1 MSDIEANRLSSRV
14 SRYARVGAGVGTT
27 AARIAGAR
35 LFGEG
40 DTAREGQ
47 LLAATLGSLKGP
59 LMKVAQM
66 LATIP
71 DIIPAEWATEFVK
84 LQAHAPPMGRVFVKR
99 RMAAELGPDWQA
111 RFSSF
116 DFEPAHAASLG
127 QVHRAIGPD
136 GRPLAVKLQYPD
148 MASAV
153 EADLGQLNVL
163 FSLVG
168 RLRPQID
175 TRNLRAEIADRLRE
189 ELDYARELKHMRLYR
204 AMLADEAAIRVP
216 EPVEDLSTGRLL
228 SMGWL
233 EGRGLLAFKSAE
245 QHVRDHL
252 AEVMFRAWWKPFCRY
267 GIIHG
272 DPHLGN
278 YAAYDVDGRPAGIN
292 LLDFGCIRVFPP
304 DFVAG
309 VIEHYR
315 GHLNGDRARIE
326 AAYAAWGFR
335 GLTPEMID
343 TLDIWAK
350 FLYGPLIDDRKRR
363 LAEGVTTAQFGRREA
378 AQVADG
384 LSRHGTVTPP
394 AEFLFM
400 DRAAIGLGAVF
411 LHLDAELNFHRLFE
425 EFIEGFDRDAL
436 AARQAEMLADA
447 GFEVRPA

>member
-1 MSDIEANRLSSRV
+1 MTDTEANRLSSRV
-14 SRYARVGAGVGTT
+14 SRYARVGASMGTT

-35 LFGEG
+35 LVGG
-40 DTAREGQ
+40 DDTAREGQ
-47 LLAATLGSLKGP
+47 LLAAALGSLKGP

-99 RMAAELGPDWQA
+99 RMAAELGPDWQT
-111 RFSSF
+111 RFGSF

-127 QVHRAIGPD
+127 QVHRAVGRD
-136 GRPLAVKLQYPD
+136 GRGLAVKLQYPD

-163 FSLVG
+163 FSLIG

-175 TRNLRAEIADRLRE
+175 TRNLRGEIAERLRE
-189 ELDYARELKHMRLYR
+189 ELDYARELKHMRLYA

-216 EPVEDLSTGRLL
+216 VPFEDLSTRRLL
-228 SMGWL
+228 TMDWL
-233 EGRGLLAFKSAE
+233 DGRGLLAFKASDQAT
-245 QHVRDHL
+245 RDHL
-252 AEVMFRAWWKPFCRY
+252 AEVMFRAWWKPFCRF

-278 YAAYDVDGRPAGIN
+278 YAAYDVDGRPEGIN
-292 LLDFGCIRVFPP
+292 LLDFGCVRIFPP

-309 VIEHYR
+309 VVEHYR
-315 GHLNGDRARIE
+315 GHLNGDRSRIE
-326 AAYAAWGFR
+326 AAYAAWGFK
-335 GLTPEMID
+335 GLTPELID

-350 FLYGPLIDDRKRR
+350 FLYGPLVDDRRRR
-363 LAEGVTTAQFGRREA
+363 LAEGVTTAEFGRKEA
-378 AQVADG
+378 ARVAEG

-425 EFIEGFDRDAL
+425 EFIDGFDRDAL
-436 AARQAEMLADA
+436 AARQARVLEAA
-447 GFEVRPA
+447 GFDSATV